1 MGNNLLSTEE
11 WAEAHEMHPASVRR
25 AVAEGRLEGFK
36 VGKRWVIPEDA
47 ELAPDKRIKSGNYIG
62 VHTERTRKEKAKK

>member
-1 MGNNLLSTEE
+1 MENKLLSTEE
-11 WAEAHEMHPASVRR
+11 WAEAHGMHPASVRR

-36 VGKRWVIPEDA
+36 VGKRWVIPADA

-62 VHTERTRKEKAKK
+62 VHTERNKKEKAKK

>member
-1 MGNNLLSTEE
+1 MENKLLSTEE

-36 VGKRWVIPEDA
+36 VGKRWVIPADA
-47 ELAPDKRIKSGNYIG
+47 ELG
-62 VHTERTRKEKAKK
+62 